1 MPDLL
6 DPLGGAGDSGAGD
19 AGAIFGDAAWLHA
32 MVEVEVALVN
42 ALVAERVVP
51 EWMSE
56 VEPGLLHADLD
67 VEAIASASRAGGN
80 PVIPLVAA
88 LGRAANQLHEGA
100 ADQLHLGATSQDILD
115 SAAMHVARLAI
126 TRILK
131 ELRTV
136 EGTLARLAELHRSTP
151 MAGRTL
157 GQHASPVTFGLVAA
171 GWLDG
176 IAAAHEK
183 LFAVRQRLPIQFGGA
198 VGSRAVLREI
208 VAMRLPDALPDVV
221 VASVVR
227 RLAARLGLAD
237 AQPWH
242 SNRMPIV
249 ELGSSLAAV
258 VGAIGA
264 MAADVNV
271 LSRTEIAEVSV
282 RLGAGEGG
290 SSAMPHKRNP
300 VTSVLLVSA
309 ARRSPGLVATLFA
322 ALVTEDQRS
331 TGEWHSEWQ
340 TLRELERLAL
350 EASATAADLVE
361 RLQIDVARMRSNL
374 DFTDGLIFS
383 ERVTAILAE
392 SIGKAAAFEL
402 VAEASRETV
411 QTSRPLQVVV
421 AARLATVGDESLR
434 SRVLAAFDP
443 VTGLE
448 SATEIIDVVLERAKE
463 LS

>member
-6 DPLGGAGDSGAGD
+6 DPLTGAGD
-19 AGAIFGDAAWLHA
+19 ADAYVGDHAWLHA

-56 VEPGLLHADLD
+56 VEAGLLHAELD
-67 VEAIASASRAGGN
+67 VEAIAAASRAGGN
-80 PVIPLVAA
+80 PVIPLVSA
-88 LGRAANQLHEGA
+88 LGRVANELHDGA

-115 SAAMHVARLAI
+115 SAAMRVARLAV
-126 TRILK
+126 TRIFTD
-131 ELRTV
+131 LRTM
-136 EGTLARLAELHRSTP
+136 EATLARLAVLHRLTP

-176 IAAAHEK
+176 IAAAHEQ
-183 LFAVRQRLPIQFGGA
+183 LSAVRDRLPVQYGGA

-208 VAMRLPDALPDVV
+208 VALRRPDALPDVV

-227 RLAARLGLAD
+227 RLAGRLGLED
-237 AQPWH
+237 AGPWH

-249 ELGSSLAAV
+249 ELGSALAAV

-264 MAADVNV
+264 MAADINV
-271 LSRTEIAEVSV
+271 LSRTEIAEVSE

-309 ARRSPGLVATLFA
+309 ARRSPGLVSTLYG

-350 EASATAADLVE
+350 ETSATAADLVE
-361 RLQIDVARMRSNL
+361 RLELDVARMRSNL
-374 DFTDGLIFS
+374 EFTDGLIFS

-421 AARLATVGDESLR
+421 AARLASNGDESLR

-443 VTGLE
+443 DTGLE
-448 SATEIIDVVLERAKE
+448 SAAEIIDEVLERAKE

>member
-6 DPLGGAGDSGAGD
+6 DPLSGAGNAD
-19 AGAIFGDAAWLHA
+19 AILGDDAWLHA

-42 ALVAERVVP
+42 SLVAERIVP

-56 VEPGLLHADLD
+56 VETGLLHADLD
-67 VEAIASASRAGGN
+67 VDAIASASRAGGN
-80 PVIPLVAA
+80 PVIPLVGA
-88 LGRAANQLHEGA
+88 LGLVANQFHEGA

-115 SAAMHVARLAI
+115 SASMRVARLAI
-126 TRILK
+126 TLTL
-131 ELRTV
+131 EQLRAV
-136 EGTLARLAELHRSTP
+136 EGTLARLAQLHRSTP

-157 GQHASPVTFGLVAA
+157 GQHASPISFGLVAA
-171 GWLDG
+171 GWLEG
-176 IAAAHEK
+176 IAAAHEQ
-183 LFAVRQRLPIQFGGA
+183 LFAVRERLPVQYGGA

-208 VAMRLPDALPDVV
+208 VALRRLDALPDVV

-227 RLAARLGLAD
+227 RLAGRLGLED

-249 ELGSSLAAV
+249 ELGSALAAV

-264 MAADVNV
+264 MAADINV
-271 LSRTEIAEVSV
+271 LSRTEIAEVSE

-309 ARRSPGLVATLFA
+309 ARRSPGLVATLFG

-340 TLRELERLAL
+340 TLRELERLAI

-361 RLQIDVARMRSNL
+361 RLEVDVARMRSNL
-374 DFTDGLIFS
+374 EFTDGLIFS

-392 SIGKAAAFEL
+392 SIGKTAAFEL

-421 AARLATVGDESLR
+421 AARLATVGDDELR

-443 VTGLE
+443 DTGLE
-448 SATEIIDVVLERAKE
+448 SAAEIIDEVLERAKE